1 MKILILGDV
10 FGRTG
15 RRMVEEN
22 IGVLRAKYAPDF
34 IIANSENITG
44 GK

>member
-1 MKILILGDV
+1 MKVLILGDV

-15 RRMVEEN
+15 RRMVEQN
-22 IGVLRAKYAPDF
+22 IDTLRAKYAPDF
-34 IIANSENITG
+34 MIANSENITG